1 MMGTETGRVREGIE
15 GERRVRKER
24 KGGEKKERKDVEWS
38 VCECSVERLE
48 NNLYFSRYAIIHA
61 ENQ

>member
-48 NNLYFSRYAIIHA
+48 NN
-61 ENQ
+61 